1 MTYAGRSSVP
11 RGIVK
16 TRSRRDTQ
24 GSLSHGGPRGLGEAD
39 AGVVSTRIGRC
50 IPAHYVHVGHDCQP
64 DFDQVGVPDKFSP
77 WQEKSEKL

>member
-1 MTYAGRSSVP
+1 MRV
-11 RGIVK
+11 
-16 TRSRRDTQ
+16 
-24 GSLSHGGPRGLGEAD
+24 LSAP
-39 AGVVSTRIGRC
+39 VSAAV